1 MLYPIELLGRAG
13 GSMLASI
20 GAFVMP
26 ARSIRQPRVKA
37 GRDRHARRL
46 AFCMIEKQAI
56 LQSALNTSKTSF

>member
-26 ARSIRQPRVKA
+26 APLYTATSHNGRSLRA
-37 GRDRHARRL
+37 
-46 AFCMIEKQAI
+46 CT
-56 LQSALNTSKTSF
+56 ALHFA